1 MASSWSEGKPCP
13 KCQGSEFTDHARPAP
28 AAGASVF
35 QMDQS
40 APFDIRPPQWRCNSC
55 GWQPDSGP
63 IALDEI
69 ADQRLDD
76 QDGTAK
82 L

>member
-1 MASSWSEGKPCP
+1 MDSRWSEGEQCP
-13 KCQGSEFTDHARPAP
+13 KCKGSEFTDHAARP
-28 AAGASVF
+28 AAGPSAF

-55 GWQPDSGP
+55 GWQPDGGP
-63 IALDEI
+63 ITLDEI
-69 ADQRLDD
+69 SQQRLDD
-76 QDGTAK
+76 QDGSAK

>member
-1 MASSWSEGKPCP
+1 MDSRWSEGEPCP

-28 AAGASVF
+28 APSMF
-35 QMDQS
+35 QMDPS

-76 QDGTAK
+76 QDGSAK